1 MSIHKLYRSGFVQRY
16 HTNPE
21 LARYGQTNGQH
32 QWSCVALLMALF
44 PKANRSLILQCA
56 FHDVGEIDAGDL
68 AAPFKRSN
76 PEFALLHGSMET
88 VCRKE
93 TLGAAINDEIDLEFK
108 DTQWLGLVDRLEALL
123 YTITCRPDIS
133 NRRGWEGCEAWC
145 LDTAKLL
152 GCRDKVRELIDAAR
166 TY

>member
-21 LARYGQTNGQH
+21 LARFGQTNGQH
-32 QWSCVALLMALF
+32 QWSCLALLMALN
-44 PKANRSLILQCA
+44 PKANRSLILEIA
-56 FHDVGEIDAGDL
+56 FHDVGELEAGDL

-76 PEFALLHGSMET
+76 PEFAELHSQMET
-88 VCRKE
+88 VAREE
-93 TLGAAINDEIDLEFK
+93 TLGVIQDEINNEFRDLNWK
-108 DTQWLGLVDRLEALL
+108 ALIDRLEALL
-123 YTITCRPDIS
+123 YVITCRPDIS
-133 NRRGWEGCEAWC
+133 TRRGWEACEEWC
-145 LDTAKLL
+145 LTQASLL